1 MLKIRELPGEV
12 PVYDITVED
21 NENFFANNINVHNCS
36 EITLHTDENH
46 SFVCC
51 LSSLNLA
58 KYDEWKDS
66 EVIYYSTIF
75 LDGVMEEFIQRAKN
89 MRGFDNAVRS
99 AEKGRALGLG
109 VLGWHTLLQQ
119 EGIPF
124 EGLLAQHKTREIF
137 SNLKLESER
146 ASRWMAEEYG
156 EPLWCIGTGMRN
168 THLRAIAPTTSN
180 SKLAGGISAGIE
192 PVPANVYTD
201 QSAKGTFIRKNGSL
215 EKYLKRMKLDTAEIW
230 DKILED
236 EGSIQHIDIFDQY
249 GFLDGKLVKA
259 EDNEDKLEDVIPF
272 KEVFKTF
279 REINQ
284 LDLIN
289 QAGLRQQ
296 YIDQSVSLNIA
307 FPKGVDAKWLNRIHL
322 EAWKQGV
329 KTLYYMRTTSQL
341 RGDVAKAAMDSCLS
355 CDG

>member
-1 MLKIRELPGEV
+1 
-12 PVYDITVED
+12 
-21 NENFFANNINVHNCS
+21 
-36 EITLHTDENH
+36 
-46 SFVCC
+46 
-51 LSSLNLA
+51 
-58 KYDEWKDS
+58 
-66 EVIYYSTIF
+66 
-75 LDGVMEEFIQRAKN
+75 MEEFIQRAKH
-89 MRGFDNAVRS
+89 MKGFENAISS
-99 AEKGRALGLG
+99 AVKGRALGLG
-109 VLGWHTLLQQ
+109 VLGWHTYLQK

-124 EGLLAQHKTREIF
+124 EGLLAQFKTREIF

-156 EPLWCIGTGMRN
+156 EPLWCKDTGMRN

-192 PVPANVYTD
+192 PLPANVYTD
-201 QSAKGTFIRKNGSL
+201 QSAKGTFIRKNRVL
-215 EKYLKRMKLDTAEIW
+215 EKNLRKMKLDTTEIW
-230 DKILED
+230 DQILAD
-236 EGSIQHIDIFDQY
+236 EGSIQHIDAFNEW
-249 GFLDGKLVKA
+249 GFIDGKLININ
-259 EDNEDKLEDVIPF
+259 ENEDKLADIIPF

-284 LDLIN
+284 LDLVQ

-307 FPKGVDAKWLNRIHL
+307 FPKQVDAKWLNRIHL

-341 RGDVAKAAMDSCLS
+341 RGDVAKSALAECLS